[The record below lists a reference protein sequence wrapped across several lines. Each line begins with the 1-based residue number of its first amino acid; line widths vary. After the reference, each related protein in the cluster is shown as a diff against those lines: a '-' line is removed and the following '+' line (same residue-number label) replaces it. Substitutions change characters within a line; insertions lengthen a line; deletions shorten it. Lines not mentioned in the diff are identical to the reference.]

1 MRLNTFRTTLQINL
15 DAIDGNI
22 RRIKE
27 KSSTKFMAIIKADAY
42 GHGAVEIARHIQNE
56 CDFFGVACIDEAL
69 ELRYAGIENPILIL
83 GATPQS
89 RFEDAI
95 SNDIRIS
102 IFDYEGAL
110 GFSQKAE
117 ALGINAPFHFAVD
130 TGMNRIGFKP
140 TIESAKICYD
150 ISCLPSIYAEGMFS
164 HFACADQ
171 EDLSKTNIQK
181 EKFFNFDKMLKNLG
195 VNIPFKH
202 LNNSAGILD
211 FDEHLD
217 IVRSGIITY
226 GLYPSEETVKS
237 IPDLVPAMR
246 WESYISFLKEIPA
259 GEEISYGGT
268 YVTNRQTRVA
278 TVPVGYADGYPR
290 CLSNKFYV
298 LINGQKAPILGRI
311 CMDQLMVDVT
321 DIPSAIKGN
330 KVTLFGKDGD
340 EFISVEEIAKA
351 SDSFNYE
358 FICSIS
364 RRVARIYYVGGKP
377 QKSVNYLLDK

>member
-42 GHGAVEIARHIQNE
+42 GHGAVEIARHIQNK

-69 ELRYAGIENPILIL
+69 ELRYAGIETPILIL

-140 TIESAKICYD
+140 TIESAKI
-150 ISCLPSIYAEGMFS
+150 
-164 HFACADQ
+164 
-171 EDLSKTNIQK
+171 
-181 EKFFNFDKMLKNLG
+181 
-195 VNIPFKH
+195 
-202 LNNSAGILD
+202 
-211 FDEHLD
+211 
-217 IVRSGIITY
+217 
-226 GLYPSEETVKS
+226 
-237 IPDLVPAMR
+237 
-246 WESYISFLKEIPA
+246 
-259 GEEISYGGT
+259 
-268 YVTNRQTRVA
+268 
-278 TVPVGYADGYPR
+278 
-290 CLSNKFYV
+290 
-298 LINGQKAPILGRI
+298 
-311 CMDQLMVDVT
+311 
-321 DIPSAIKGN
+321 
-330 KVTLFGKDGD
+330 
-340 EFISVEEIAKA
+340 
-351 SDSFNYE
+351 
-358 FICSIS
+358 
-364 RRVARIYYVGGKP
+364 
-377 QKSVNYLLDK
+377 